1 MTKPKL
7 KKQTIDKIGRT
18 FALLFNRAAMY
29 SINHPFTTQS
39 IADFYE
45 TITKGLN
52 TFSPIVLIMHQDQ
65 FFIEEEPLDPRIN
78 VSKMLIHF
86 KNAGLQ
92 SISFE
97 KGMKNNELKVFVKVF
112 TNINKY
118 STADRMKKALSGNSV
133 NNIKINHVFFKKVT
147 ADDEVV
153 SKDRL
158 KDVPAGT
165 PKASHTA
172 MKEELMDMMV
182 GSIVMEELG
191 KSFSMKN
198 LMDNPTGISKTLID
212 SDLSASK
219 GSDEGKGKSGS
230 MIVEQLNMIRE
241 EVDRAVSDTKKASL
255 PELAEAVFDM
265 KNDLLKQIE
274 AQKAMGVVYENEGM
288 IRDETDAI
296 TDRVLIQL
304 VREEYKKGKI
314 SVQRLGQIIRRLVP
328 EPGELQRLLPKLKEA
343 LMEEGMSLPEFAE
356 LAQELGKELQSEEL
370 AQALQKS
377 AEEIGVDGED
387 LIREI
392 QINPTGAAE
401 LIYLAS
407 EIRQGSGDEKVLSD
421 LLVDYVE
428 RIGSKMTLDAV
439 KQKGEEGGK
448 HLKEVISRVES
459 ELVNSLKQKD
469 IDTDV
474 ISTVEKRLKE
484 RMEECF
490 SKLQTDW
497 ALRYDSS
504 SDSGKDNTILSIFE
518 ESVEEGDELRTILEK
533 VRTSVQEKSIDA
545 NNFQQIFDEISEN
558 KPDQEKKVPKKEDQE
573 KVNQQKEKKEK
584 EKPGLPKGV
593 LNRKSTLYFIEKE
606 ISRSIRYGTPFSAIL
621 LSIIKV
627 TPEKPIPKGSV
638 KRDDII
644 NAVLE
649 NLARAVRNT
658 DVVGFLDQK
667 KIVALLPMTEKMES
681 KLAMRRITKILQ
693 AEPFIINDTPMAVKL
708 AGVVAAYNRD
718 RAPTLKSFIKTA
730 ENELYDM
737 VNRLKNIQTLY

>member
-1 MTKPKL
+1 MTKSKI
-7 KKQTIDKIGRT
+7 KKQTVDKIGRT
-18 FALLFNRAAMY
+18 FALLFNREAMY
-29 SINHPFTTQS
+29 GIDHPFTTQS
-39 IADFYE
+39 VADFYK

-52 TFSPIVLIMHQDQ
+52 TFSPIVLIMHRDQ

-86 KNAGLQ
+86 KNTGLK

-97 KGMKNNELKVFVKVF
+97 KGMKNNELKVFVEVF

-133 NNIKINHVFFKKVT
+133 NKVKINHVFFKKVT
-147 ADDEVV
+147 ADDAVV
-153 SKDRL
+153 SKDKL
-158 KDVPAGT
+158 KDMPEGT
-165 PKASHTA
+165 PKASQIA
-172 MKEELMDMMV
+172 MKKELMDMMV

-198 LMDNPTGISKTLID
+198 LMDNPTGLSKTLID
-212 SDLSASK
+212 TDLSASK

-230 MIVEQLNMIRE
+230 MIVEQLSTIRE
-241 EVDRAVSDTKKASL
+241 EVDKAVSDTGKESL

-265 KNDLLKQIE
+265 KKDLLKQIE
-274 AQKAMGVVYENEGM
+274 AQKAMGVIYENEGM
-288 IRDETDAI
+288 IRNETDAI

-328 EPGELQRLLPKLKEA
+328 EPGELRRLLPKLKEA
-343 LMEEGMSLPEFAE
+343 LIEEGMSLPEFAQ

-377 AEEIGVDGED
+377 SEEIGVDGED

-392 QINPTGAAE
+392 LINPTGAAE

-407 EIRQGSGDEKVLSD
+407 EIRQEAGDEKVLSD

-428 RIGSKMTLDAV
+428 RIGSKMALDTAE
-439 KQKGEEGGK
+439 QKGEEGGK
-448 HLKEVISRVES
+448 HLKEVISKVES

-490 SKLQTDW
+490 SKLQSDW
-497 ALRYDSS
+497 VLRNDSS
-504 SDSGKDNTILSIFE
+504 SDSVKDKTILSIFE
-518 ESVEEGDELRTILEK
+518 EGGEEGDELRTILEK
-533 VRTSVQEKSIDA
+533 VRTSVQRKSIDE
-545 NNFQQIFDEISEN
+545 NDFQQILNEIS
-558 KPDQEKKVPKKEDQE
+558 KSKLDHAKEKQE
-573 KVNQQKEKKEK
+573 KVNQQKEQKKK

-606 ISRSIRYGTPFSAIL
+606 ISRSARYGTPFSAIL

-649 NLARAVRNT
+649 NIARAVRDT
-658 DVVGFLDQK
+658 DVVGLLDQK

-681 KLAMRRITKILQ
+681 KLAMRRIMKILQ
-693 AEPFIINDTPMAVKL
+693 AGPFIINDIPMAVKL
-708 AGVVAAYNRD
+708 AGMVTAYNRD

-737 VNRLKNIQTLY
+737 INRLKNVQTLY